1 MDLLAELENWAI
13 EAENEDNTL
22 HISLINSHRPVTQ
35 LKAQKSDYTTTYL
48 DLLPYQ
54 STARLAI
61 LTALSDYPPTFIRV
75 NIADKQLSS
84 YSIAPSLGF
93 GVDPTLPQ
101 YRVTNADHTILPAQ
115 NQCPVWYFFYGTLS
129 DPEILAQKL
138 SHSEPPTLNRATAV
152 CGDIKTWGWEYKAL
166 IDGPS
171 SAIVDGWAYEVC
183 SEEEEEQFR
192 YYETGQNE
200 AVRCDIL
207 MVDSGDTAKG
217 LTFSFI
223 DDCNQTFIGG

>member
-1 MDLLAELENWAI
+1 
-13 EAENEDNTL
+13 
-22 HISLINSHRPVTQ
+22 V
-35 LKAQKSDYTTTYL
+35 
-48 DLLPYQ
+48 
-54 STARLAI
+54 
-61 LTALSDYPPTFIRV
+61 
-75 NIADKQLSS
+75 
-84 YSIAPSLGF
+84 G
-93 GVDPTLPQ
+93 
-101 YRVTNADHTILPAQ
+101 
-115 NQCPVWYFFYGTLS
+115 
-129 DPEILAQKL
+129 
-138 SHSEPPTLNRATAV
+138 
-152 CGDIKTWGWEYKAL
+152 GDIKTWGWEYKAL